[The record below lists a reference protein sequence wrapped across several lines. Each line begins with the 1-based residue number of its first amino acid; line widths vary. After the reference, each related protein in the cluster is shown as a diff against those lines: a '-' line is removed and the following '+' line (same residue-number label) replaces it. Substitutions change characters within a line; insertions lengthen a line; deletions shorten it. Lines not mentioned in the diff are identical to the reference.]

1 MLERVKG
8 PVPVF
13 VKVAVCGALVFATF
27 TFPKLRLVVDR
38 LTMGAVP
45 VPVRLAVCGLPA
57 ALSVTAT
64 LALRLPVAVGV
75 NVTLMV
81 QLELAASELPQL
93 FVCAK
98 SPLLVP
104 VTAMLEILNAVPPEF
119 VSMTA

>member
-1 MLERVKG
+1 ML
-8 PVPVF
+8 
-13 VKVAVCGALVFATF
+13 AVTPA
-27 TFPKLRLVVDR
+27 PE
-38 LTMGAVP
+38 
-45 VPVRLAVCGLPA
+45 RLAVCGLPL
-57 ALSVTAT
+57 ALSVTVKDAER
-64 LALRLPVAVGV
+64 APVAVGV

-119 VSMTA
+119 VSVTGSAALVVPTFWLLYVSEVGESAAVAVTPVP